1 MVNPKRSPAFF
12 TNLRFSSKIKLGLE
26 EAMTELVHNKNKTHL
41 DSTGRISAAFAIRT
55 VLFVSLFGLLVVA
68 NLLPGSTGLFWASAY
83 AAENSDTGSKY
94 GTARTKKRHA
104 VGQQCGKKLEQIQV
118 ELEGE
123 RWSQA
128 RSLLKASLD
137 SACKSSYEKSQVWNF
152 LAYTHYSM
160 DNFQEAINS
169 YKKVIAE
176 PETDERLKTSVYY
189 SIAQLYFAVEDY
201 KNAARFLET
210 WMKESAI
217 VGADGKVLLAQ
228 AYYQLNRKTEA
239 LKFVNEA
246 IDEWQKKGNTPKENW
261 WGLQRVLYYE
271 KKDYRRVV
279 GVLKKL
285 IKHYPKYSYWRQL
298 GGMYGELDQEINQLI
313 TNEVL
318 YLAGVELKEKEL
330 LGLAYLFIGAD
341 SPYLAAKVVE
351 KGIKDSVI
359 PVTSKNMEFL
369 GHAWQQAQEGD
380 KARSALEQAAKLS
393 DQGKIWARL
402 AGVYLDIGDD
412 KKAVRAS
419 RNALNKGGLKRNDLT
434 YMVLGN
440 AQLNLNCY
448 NDAIKAFEKA
458 SQDKRSS
465 KFADKWIEYSRRE
478 GARREKLIEMGANI
492 AGCARA

>member
-1 MVNPKRSPAFF
+1 
-12 TNLRFSSKIKLGLE
+12 
-26 EAMTELVHNKNKTHL
+26 MTELVHNKNKTHL

-55 VLFVSLFGLLVVA
+55 VLFLSLFGLLVVA

-152 LAYTHYSM
+152 LAYTYYSM
-160 DNFQEAINS
+160 DNLKEAINS

-261 WGLQRVLYYE
+261 WGLQRVLYY
-271 KKDYRRVV
+271 D
-279 GVLKKL
+279 
-285 IKHYPKYSYWRQL
+285 
-298 GGMYGELDQEINQLI
+298 
-313 TNEVL
+313 
-318 YLAGVELKEKEL
+318 
-330 LGLAYLFIGAD
+330 
-341 SPYLAAKVVE
+341 
-351 KGIKDSVI
+351 
-359 PVTSKNMEFL
+359 
-369 GHAWQQAQEGD
+369 
-380 KARSALEQAAKLS
+380 
-393 DQGKIWARL
+393 
-402 AGVYLDIGDD
+402 
-412 KKAVRAS
+412 
-419 RNALNKGGLKRNDLT
+419 
-434 YMVLGN
+434 
-440 AQLNLNCY
+440 
-448 NDAIKAFEKA
+448 
-458 SQDKRSS
+458 
-465 KFADKWIEYSRRE
+465 
-478 GARREKLIEMGANI
+478 
-492 AGCARA
+492 